1 MDLARLLHHLA
12 TTSARVRRAFPA
24 SALRSIE
31 QAIAASEAT
40 HAGELRFVVEG
51 ALDGLPLLRGQT
63 ARERAI
69 ELFARLHVW
78 DTEHNTGVL
87 IYVLLADRRVE
98 IVADRGIHARAGA
111 EAWSAICR
119 GMEADFGAGDFGRGA
134 VQGIEAV
141 TQLVTRHFP
150 LASGDRN
157 ELPDA
162 PLLL

>member
-1 MDLARLLHHLA
+1 MDLARLLRRLA

-31 QAIAASEAT
+31 QAIAASEAS
-40 HAGELRFVVEG
+40 HAGEIRFVVEG
-51 ALDGLPLLRGQT
+51 SLDGLPLLRGQT

-98 IVADRGIHARAGA
+98 IVADRGIHAKAGA

-119 GMEADFGAGDFGRGA
+119 GMETHFGAGDFGRGA
-134 VQGIEAV
+134 AQGIEAV
-141 TQLVTRHFP
+141 TQLVNRHFP
-150 LASGDRN
+150 LAPGDRN

>member
-1 MDLARLLHHLA
+1 MDLARLVRHLA

-40 HAGELRFVVEG
+40 HAGEIRFVVEG

-69 ELFARLHVW
+69 EHFARLHVW

-98 IVADRGIHARAGA
+98 IVADRGIDAKAGA
-111 EAWSAICR
+111 KAWSTICR
-119 GMEADFGAGDFGRGA
+119 RIEANFSAGDYASGA
-134 VQGIEAV
+134 VQGIAAV
-141 TQLVTRHFP
+141 TQLVIQHFP
-150 LASGDRN
+150 FAHVDRN

>member
-1 MDLARLLHHLA
+1 MDLTRILRHLA

-24 SALRSIE
+24 SALRAIE
-31 QAIAASEAT
+31 QAIAASEAS
-40 HAGELRFVVEG
+40 HAGEIRFVVEG
-51 ALDGLPLLRGQT
+51 SLDGLPLLRGQT

-78 DTEHNTGVL
+78 DTEHDTGVL
-87 IYVLLADRRVE
+87 IYVLLADRHVE
-98 IVADRGIHARAGA
+98 IVADRGIHAKAGA
-111 EAWSAICR
+111 QTWSAICR
-119 GMEADFGAGDFGRGA
+119 DMEAHFGAGDFGRGA

-150 LASGDRN
+150 LAPGDRN

-162 PLLL
+162 PILL

>member
-1 MDLARLLHHLA
+1 MDLARLVRHLA

-40 HAGELRFVVEG
+40 HAGEIRFVVEG

-69 ELFARLHVW
+69 EHFARLHVW

-87 IYVLLADRRVE
+87 VYVLLADRRVE
-98 IVADRGIHARAGA
+98 IVADRGIHAKAGA

-119 GMEADFGAGDFGRGA
+119 GMETHFGTGDYGRGA

-141 TQLVTRHFP
+141 TQLVKCHFP
-150 LASGDRN
+150 LRPGDLN
-157 ELPDA
+157 ELPDT
-162 PLLL
+162 PLTL

>member
-1 MDLARLLHHLA
+1 MDFARLLRHLT
-12 TTSARVRRAFPA
+12 TTSVRVRRAFPA

-31 QAIAASEAT
+31 HAIAASEVT

-51 ALDGLPLLRGQT
+51 ALDGMPLLRGQT

-78 DTEHNTGVL
+78 DTEYNTGVL

-98 IVADRGIHARAGA
+98 IVADRGIHAKVGG

-119 GMEADFGAGDFGRGA
+119 SMETLFGAGDFGPGA
-134 VQGIEAV
+134 VHGIEAV
-141 TQLVTRHFP
+141 SHLMARHFP
-150 LASGDRN
+150 VQSGDRN
-157 ELPDA
+157 ELPNA

>member
-1 MDLARLLHHLA
+1 MDLARLLRHLA
-12 TTSARVRRAFPA
+12 TTSARVRSAFPA

-31 QAIAASEAT
+31 QAITVSEAT
-40 HAGELRFVVEG
+40 HAGEIRFVVEG

-69 ELFARLHVW
+69 ELFAQLRVW

-98 IVADRGIHARAGA
+98 IVADRGIHARAGV

-119 GMEADFGAGDFGRGA
+119 GMEEHFGAGDFGCGA
-134 VQGIEAV
+134 VHGIEAV

-150 LASGDRN
+150 FSPGDRN
-157 ELPDA
+157 ELPDT

>member
-1 MDLARLLHHLA
+1 MDLARILRHFA
-12 TTSARVRRAFPA
+12 TTSAHVRRAFPEA
-24 SALRSIE
+24 AMRSIE

-40 HAGELRFVVEG
+40 HPGEIRFVVEG
-51 ALDGLPLLRGQT
+51 ALDGVPLLRGQT

-87 IYVLLADRRVE
+87 IYVLLADTRVE
-98 IVADRGIHARAGA
+98 IVADRGIHAKVDTGV
-111 EAWSAICR
+111 WSAICR
-119 GMEADFGAGDFGRGA
+119 GMEDHFATGDFGRGA
-134 VQGIEAV
+134 THGIDAI
-141 TQLVTRHFP
+141 TQLVARHFAP
-150 LASGDRN
+150 TPGNRN

>member
-1 MDLARLLHHLA
+1 MDLPRILRHVA
-12 TTSARVRRAFPA
+12 TTSNQVRRAFPA

-31 QAIAASEAT
+31 QAIAASETT
-40 HAGELRFVVEG
+40 HAAEIRFVVEG

-98 IVADRGIHARAGA
+98 IVADRGIHAKVGQDEWEKVCRA
-111 EAWSAICR
+111 
-119 GMEADFGAGDFGRGA
+119 MEAAFRQGRYEEGVLEGIHA
-134 VQGIEAV
+134 VNRLLAA
-141 TQLVTRHFP
+141 HFP
-150 LASGDRN
+150 ATGPRQN
-157 ELPDA
+157 ELPDR
-162 PLLL
+162 PLVL

>member
-1 MDLARLLHHLA
+1 MDVTRILRHLA
-12 TTSARVRRAFPA
+12 TTAAQVRRAFPA

-31 QAIAASEAT
+31 QAVAASEAT
-40 HAGELRFVVEG
+40 HAGEIRFVVEG

-69 ELFARLHVW
+69 DLFARLHVW

-98 IVADRGIHARAGA
+98 VVADRGIHAKAGA

-119 GMEADFGAGDFGRGA
+119 GMETHFGAGDFGRGA
-134 VQGIEAV
+134 VEGIETA
-141 TQLVTRHFP
+141 TELVTRHFP
-150 LASGDRN
+150 LAPGDRN

>member
-1 MDLARLLHHLA
+1 MDLGRLLCHLG
-12 TTSARVRRAFPA
+12 TTSAQVRRAFPA
-24 SALRSIE
+24 VALRSIE
-31 QAIAASEAT
+31 KAIAASEAT

-51 ALDGLPLLRGQT
+51 ALDGMPLLRGQT

-98 IVADRGIHARAGA
+98 IVADRGIHAKAGT

-119 GMEADFGAGDFGRGA
+119 SMETHFGAGDFSRGA
-134 VQGIEAV
+134 VHGIEAV
-141 TQLVTRHFP
+141 SQLVMRHFP
-150 LASGDRN
+150 LAPGDRN

>member
-1 MDLARLLHHLA
+1 MDLSRLLRHLA
-12 TTSARVRRAFPA
+12 TTSVRVRRAFPA

-31 QAIAASEAT
+31 QAIAASEAS
-40 HAGELRFVVEG
+40 HAGEIRFAVEG
-51 ALDGLPLLRGQT
+51 SLDGLPLLRGQT

-98 IVADRGIHARAGA
+98 IVADRGIHAKAGA
-111 EAWSAICR
+111 ETWCAICR
-119 GMEADFGAGDFGRGA
+119 GMETHFGTGDFGRGA
-134 VQGIEAV
+134 VLGIEAA

-150 LASGDRN
+150 LKPGDRN

>member
-1 MDLARLLHHLA
+1 MDLARLLRHLA

-24 SALRSIE
+24 SALSSIE
-31 QAIAASEAT
+31 QAIASSELS
-40 HAGELRFVVEG
+40 HAGEIRFVIEG
-51 ALDGLPLLRGQT
+51 SLDGLPLLRGQT

-98 IVADRGIHARAGA
+98 IVADRGIHAKAGA
-111 EAWSAICR
+111 GAWSVICSD
-119 GMEADFGAGDFGRGA
+119 METQFGAGDFGRGA

-141 TQLVTRHFP
+141 TQLVARHFP
-150 LASGDRN
+150 LTPGDRN

>member
-1 MDLARLLHHLA
+1 MDI
-12 TTSARVRRAFPA
+12 ARVLRHFATSSAPLRRTFPA
-24 SALRSIE
+24 SALHSIE
-31 QAIAASEAT
+31 QAIATSESS
-40 HAGELRFVVEG
+40 HAGEIRFVVEG

-63 ARERAI
+63 ARERAV

-98 IVADRGIHARAGA
+98 IVADRGIHAKAGG

-119 GMEADFGAGDFGRGA
+119 GMERHFVGGDFGQGA
-134 VQGIEAV
+134 VQGVEAIS
-141 TQLVTRHFP
+141 QLLTRHFP
-150 LASGDRN
+150 PAPGDRN
-157 ELPDA
+157 ELPDV

>member
-1 MDLARLLHHLA
+1 MDLPRILRHVA
-12 TTSARVRRAFPA
+12 TTSNQVRRAFPA

-31 QAIAASEAT
+31 QAIAASETT
-40 HAGELRFVVEG
+40 HAAEIRFVVEG

-78 DTEHNTGVL
+78 DTEYNTGVL

-98 IVADRGIHARAGA
+98 IVADRGIHARADA
-111 EAWSAICR
+111 ETWSVICR
-119 GMEADFGAGDFGRGA
+119 GMETRFANGNFGAGA
-134 VQGIEAV
+134 VEGIEAV
-141 TQLVTRHFP
+141 TQLVIRHFP
-150 LASGDRN
+150 VTSGDRN

-162 PLLL
+162 PLLI

>member
-1 MDLARLLHHLA
+1 MDLPRLLRHLA

-31 QAIAASEAT
+31 QAIAASEAI

-78 DTEHNTGVL
+78 DTEHNAGVL

-98 IVADRGIHARAGA
+98 IVADRGIHAKAGA

-119 GMEADFGAGDFGRGA
+119 SMETHFGAGDFGRGA

-150 LASGDRN
+150 LTPGDRN

>member
-1 MDLARLLHHLA
+1 MDLARLLRHLA
-12 TTSARVRRAFPA
+12 TTSTRVRRAFPA
-24 SALRSIE
+24 SALRSVE
-31 QAIAASEAT
+31 QAIAASELS
-40 HAGELRFVVEG
+40 HAGEIRFVIEG
-51 ALDGLPLLRGQT
+51 SLDGLPLLRGQT

-69 ELFARLHVW
+69 EIFARLHVW

-98 IVADRGIHARAGA
+98 IVADRGIHAKAGT
-111 EAWSAICR
+111 ESWSEICR
-119 GMEADFGAGDFGRGA
+119 GMETHFVAGDFGRGA
-134 VQGIEAV
+134 VLGIEAA

-150 LASGDRN
+150 LTPGDRN